1 MLLDIITREIAFSH
15 YLMAEC
21 ATYHLRY
28 FDTSHNFAQ
37 TLDAVIAYLRT

>member
-1 MLLDIITREIAFSH
+1 MLLFIITREITFSH

-21 ATYHLRY
+21 ATYDLRY

-37 TLDAVIAYLRT
+37 TLEAVIAYMRT